1 MAFRFYLM
9 KKMIDAQSVT
19 AQKAGRIVPFQTK
32 MAQVV
37 EMLQSVAAAFSGSP
51 VLVVAD
57 SWFGNAG

>member
-1 MAFRFYLM
+1 
-9 KKMIDAQSVT
+9 MIDAQSVT